1 MPTLSESRSRLLV
14 SEAGIP
20 VSNWE
25 IANSAEEA
33 VLASKNLTS
42 PVVVKLCGDTIAHKT
57 ERGLVRLNL
66 DTEDAVKEA
75 ANELLSSATPE
86 DGDVELLISEQIRG
100 NRELIIGLIRDEQ
113 FGPCVMLG
121 VGGILAEALADVAFR
136 LAPLNKAE
144 ANDLIDDIAMQSL
157 LESFR
162 GEPPVNRE
170 TLADIL
176 CSISRLG
183 EDNNLLSI
191 DLNPLIISDGE
202 PIAVDALVEI
212 AEDK

>member
-33 VLASKNLTS
+33 VLAAKNLTS
-42 PVVVKLCGDTIAHKT
+42 PVKLCGDAIAHKT

-183 EDNNLLSI
+183 EDSNLLSI
-191 DLNPLIISDGE
+191 DLNPLIISDE
-202 PIAVDALVEI
+202 PIAVETPL
-212 AEDK
+212 

>member
-20 VSNWE
+20 VSNWD

-33 VLASKNLTS
+33 VLAAKILTS
-42 PVVVKLCGDTIAHKT
+42 PVVVKLCGDAIAHKT

-66 DTEDAVKEA
+66 DTEAAVKEA
-75 ANELLSSATPE
+75 ANELHASATPE

-183 EDNNLLSI
+183 EDSNLLSI

-202 PIAVDALVEI
+202 PIAVDALAEI

>member
-33 VLASKNLTS
+33 VLAAKNLAS
-42 PVVVKLCGDTIAHKT
+42 PAVVKLCGDAIAHKT

-66 DTEDAVKEA
+66 DTEDPVKEA

-183 EDNNLLSI
+183 EDSNLLSI